1 MPVKYKASQVY
12 KSAIAR
18 SRNTDK
24 HYYMHQL
31 DNSQLWN
38 EFFGTSNK
46 KNQRKMRN
54 ELAMRGFSHEDILQ
68 REAERT

>member
-1 MPVKYKASQVY
+1 MPVKYKASNFV
-12 KSAIAR
+12 KSRIAKTR
-18 SRNTDK
+18 GKTK

-54 ELAMRGFSHEDILQ
+54 ELAMRGFSHKDILQ

>member
-31 DNSQLWN
+31 DNTQLWN
-38 EFFGTSNK
+38 EFFSTSNK
-46 KNQRKMRN
+46 KFKRKMRN
-54 ELAMRGFSHEDILQ
+54 ELAMRCFSQEAIAE
-68 REAERT
+68 REAAR